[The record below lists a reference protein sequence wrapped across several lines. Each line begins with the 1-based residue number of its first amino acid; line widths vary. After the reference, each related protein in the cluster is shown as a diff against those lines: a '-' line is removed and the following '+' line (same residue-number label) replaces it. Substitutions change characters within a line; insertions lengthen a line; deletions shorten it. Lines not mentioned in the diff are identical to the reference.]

1 MVTRVSRLVQ
11 VLSLLLLPT
20 TVFAEPDVDPDA
32 GRTFLEENAR
42 RDLVTVLPSG
52 LQYEVLRSA
61 ADRDGK
67 SPGKNDEC
75 VCDYSGRLAVTGE
88 LFDTTEGK
96 APATF
101 TPSQVIAGWTEALQL
116 MRPGDKWKLYVP
128 SDLAYGKRGA
138 GKKVPPDAVL
148 VFDLELL
155 EVKALAGLRG
165 MVSSIPVI
173 GILAQSIAPGSSMT
187 YGHVLFLVVALFY
200 WTASKRKSGPA
211 RKVAARHV
219 LVKTRELATAIKQ
232 KITEGAMSFGEAAAK
247 HSICPSKKQG
257 GFLGEFTQGQMVPAF
272 DQICWVAP
280 VKELQGPVQT
290 QFGFHLIEVVK
301 RDPLPE
307 PEFAGP
313 KPLEVEYKPS
323 AGTKKN
329 K

>member
-1 MVTRVSRLVQ
+1 MVRIRRN
-11 VLSLLLLPT
+11 VLLLLLLLLLLPG
-20 TVFAEPDVDPDA
+20 ALAAAAAA
-32 GRTFLEENAR
+32 GGAFLETNAQ
-42 RDLVTVLPSG
+42 RDGVTVRASG
-52 LQYEVLRSA
+52 LQYEVLRAA

-67 SPGKNDEC
+67 RPGKEDEC
-75 VCDYSGRLAVTGE
+75 VCEYTGRLASTGE

-128 SDLAYGKRGA
+128 SELGYGKSGA

-148 VFDLELL
+148 VFELELL

-165 MVSSIPVI
+165 MLRAVPVV
-173 GILAQSIAPGSSMT
+173 GVLAQSIAPGSSMT

-200 WTASKRKSGPA
+200 WTSSKKKSGPV

-219 LVKTRELATAIKQ
+219 LVKSRELAAAIKQ
-232 KITEGAMSFGEAAAK
+232 EIVDGAMSFGQAAGK

-257 GFLGEFTQGQMVPAF
+257 GFLGEFAQGQMVPAF
-272 DQICWVAP
+272 DQICWAAP

-313 KPLEVEYKPS
+313 KPLEVEYKPA